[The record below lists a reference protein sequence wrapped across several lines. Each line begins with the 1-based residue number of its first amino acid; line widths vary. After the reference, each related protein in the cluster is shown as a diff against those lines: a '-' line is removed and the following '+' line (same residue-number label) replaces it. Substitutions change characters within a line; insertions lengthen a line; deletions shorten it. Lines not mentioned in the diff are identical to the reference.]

1 MKTNRILLLI
11 AGVFNVII
19 GGLGGVLGLSMLLLN
34 KLIRQMFEAS
44 FEMVE
49 QFIDTLIA
57 SDPSYEY
64 LRDLDNAESLDFMMK
79 SVKIIAVVFLLLGLL
94 YVLFGIINL
103 VVSKK
108 FASGLGIAKG
118 KKVTLTIF
126 SWLLLWF
133 NMANIL
139 TTIALFLKPKKQKA
153 EYTLYSSKNT

>member
-11 AGVFNVII
+11 AGVFNIII
-19 GGLGGVLGLSMLLLN
+19 GGLGCLLGLSMLLLN
-34 KLIRQMFEAS
+34 KFIRQMFEAS
-44 FEMVE
+44 FEIVE

-57 SDPSYEY
+57 SDSSYEY
-64 LRDLDNAESLDFMMK
+64 LRDLDNAESLDFVMK

-108 FASGLGIAKG
+108 FASGVGIAKG
-118 KKVTLTIF
+118 KKVALTIF

-133 NMANIL
+133 NIANIL
-139 TTIALFLKPKKQKA
+139 TTIALFLRPKQKA
-153 EYTLYSSKNT
+153 EYTLYSSKNTQ